1 MKKLFVTVLV
11 IAMIATMFCV
21 SPVVSASG
29 DPEMAL
35 TVVNYPSGDDPISAV
50 FTNLNNAKWIVW
62 SVKADSTGEYI
73 YLDEKRVN
81 NAEQVDFTFTFGSE
95 ETTLKLLENFTAEAK
110 ISNNDG
116 TVTTISKSFTYK
128 SYASVQEVIR
138 DILAVDGD
146 PDQLTLLQG
155 QEELSYLLPS
165 YYSSEVDTNVR
176 SALRTTYASQLSY
189 PAFDQGNFDATNI
202 DPENFYSN
210 MKSEILVATLSA
222 GNAGKIKNLLDSAYT
237 DVGLTAETPERLWY
251 ENLDKTAIAT
261 KLAGFTYATISD
273 FVNQFKS
280 EVFVAKLSGT
290 YSTEVMA
297 FIESNYSNYT
307 NYGTAT
313 HLSSESGTPTVLDFI
328 TYNSLV
334 SGSSFRQEYA
344 GTYMAATYAN
354 LDVLEERFADL
365 LIALPNINEPV
376 QNTPTGPSVS
386 VGSDN
391 TISVGLVNPIVGE
404 NSIPFTDIDDVE
416 WAKEAIGALY
426 REGVIEGVSAKQF
439 QPNSNVTREQFV
451 KIIVNTFGLKGNGT
465 ATSLTDVDQSAWY
478 ASFIN
483 TAVELGIIN
492 GVSDTAFGI
501 GQNITRQDMTVIMYR
516 VANYI
521 GKDISP
527 KSSRVPT
534 DMSSV
539 DNYADDAVVSLYQA
553 GIING
558 VSEGVFAGW
567 QTATRAQ
574 AAKLCYDLR
583 EAK

>member
-1 MKKLFVTVLV
+1 
-11 IAMIATMFCV
+11 
-21 SPVVSASG
+21 
-29 DPEMAL
+29 
-35 TVVNYPSGDDPISAV
+35 
-50 FTNLNNAKWIVW
+50 
-62 SVKADSTGEYI
+62 
-73 YLDEKRVN
+73 
-81 NAEQVDFTFTFGSE
+81 
-95 ETTLKLLENFTAEAK
+95 
-110 ISNNDG
+110 
-116 TVTTISKSFTYK
+116 
-128 SYASVQEVIR
+128 
-138 DILAVDGD
+138 
-146 PDQLTLLQG
+146 
-155 QEELSYLLPS
+155 
-165 YYSSEVDTNVR
+165 
-176 SALRTTYASQLSY
+176 
-189 PAFDQGNFDATNI
+189 
-202 DPENFYSN
+202 